1 MPTGKVSKFA
11 PHTIAHYECAR
22 FERLPMC
29 GSFVRKCLCA
39 LFSFR
44 DGDFI
49 DMAMSALETAR
60 NLETSGDIVGALE
73 KYRELYAQ
81 TPNDED
87 VVLGIANCA
96 LAIDAL
102 EIALEYYVRLL
113 ILNHHNPWG
122 FYGRA
127 TVLLRYDMTEKA
139 LADIDSALALDA
151 PPSSLRIDIAALLNA
166 YAHHEL
172 ALSALD
178 PLKAA
183 YISAAAVDARDFL
196 IEYAVARIALNQ
208 IDDPDLLKIMA
219 QFESLRTEDGIYAL
233 CLAAYDY
240 CRHKTTYADYEAC
253 ALQYPDLV
261 DYADILVAHQTD
273 VHTPMALETIS
284 YKD

>member
-1 MPTGKVSKFA
+1 
-11 PHTIAHYECAR
+11 
-22 FERLPMC
+22 
-29 GSFVRKCLCA
+29 
-39 LFSFR
+39 
-44 DGDFI
+44 
-49 DMAMSALETAR
+49 MAMSALETAR

-183 YISAAAVDARDFL
+183 YISAASVDARDFL

-219 QFESLRTEDGIYAL
+219 
-233 CLAAYDY
+233 
-240 CRHKTTYADYEAC
+240 
-253 ALQYPDLV
+253 
-261 DYADILVAHQTD
+261 
-273 VHTPMALETIS
+273 
-284 YKD
+284 

>member
-1 MPTGKVSKFA
+1 
-11 PHTIAHYECAR
+11 
-22 FERLPMC
+22 MC

-127 TVLLRYDMTEKA
+127 TVLLR
-139 LADIDSALALDA
+139 
-151 PPSSLRIDIAALLNA
+151 
-166 YAHHEL
+166 
-172 ALSALD
+172 
-178 PLKAA
+178 
-183 YISAAAVDARDFL
+183 
-196 IEYAVARIALNQ
+196 
-208 IDDPDLLKIMA
+208 
-219 QFESLRTEDGIYAL
+219 
-233 CLAAYDY
+233 
-240 CRHKTTYADYEAC
+240 
-253 ALQYPDLV
+253 
-261 DYADILVAHQTD
+261 
-273 VHTPMALETIS
+273 
-284 YKD
+284 

>member
-22 FERLPMC
+22 FDRLPMC

-81 TPNDED
+81 TPNDEA

-183 YISAAAVDARDFL
+183 YISAASVDARDFL

-208 IDDPDLLKIMA
+208 IDDPDLPKIMA

-273 VHTPMALETIS
+273 VPPMTLETIS